1 MLPIEHTGACCAGM
15 ICTGSGGASP
25 ELVPSE
31 ATLCRM
37 RAQDREEM
45 LR

>member
-1 MLPIEHTGACCAGM
+1 MEHTGACCVGM

-25 ELVPSE
+25 ELVPSGT
-31 ATLCRM
+31 TLCLRT
-37 RAQDREEM
+37 QDREEM

>member
-1 MLPIEHTGACCAGM
+1 MEHIGACCVGM
-15 ICTGSGGASP
+15 ICTGDGGASP
-25 ELVPSE
+25 ELVP
-31 ATLCRM
+31 AGTTLCRM